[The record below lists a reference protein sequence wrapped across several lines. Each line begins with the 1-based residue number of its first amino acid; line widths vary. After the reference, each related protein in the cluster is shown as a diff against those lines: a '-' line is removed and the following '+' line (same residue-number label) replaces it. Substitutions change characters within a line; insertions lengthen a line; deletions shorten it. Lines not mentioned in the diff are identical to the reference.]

1 MRTFLSTLFLLALCG
16 SATAQSCQS
25 APSVISDL
33 NKEISRKLINLGC
46 AISATYQGGDTR
58 NFNKCVSDATKYQ
71 QLVQHMVTYW
81 NGRKNK
87 WSTIGPRRL
96 NFGQYE
102 HGRIVS
108 TGGRMYISCVPS
120 NKESMTV
127 NIDELDGKGKTSFA
141 VCKVDRRG
149 NYTPVRTGWFND
161 TSDRKKNKR
170 EKRSFTINN
179 VKGYLVTIHFDGKSV
194 GNTFQYKVR
203 VR

>member
-1 MRTFLSTLFLLALCG
+1 MRFLLSSVLFLAL
-16 SATAQSCQS
+16 SALATAQSCQS

-33 NKEISRKLINLGC
+33 NREISKKLINLGC
-46 AISATYQGGDTR
+46 AISATYQGGDTQT
-58 NFNKCVSDATKYQ
+58 FNKCVTDATKYQ
-71 QLVQHMVTYW
+71 KLVQHMVTYW
-81 NGRKNK
+81 NGRKDK

-102 HGRIVS
+102 HGRLVS

-120 NKESMTV
+120 NKNTMTV
-127 NIDELDGKGKTSFA
+127 DISELDGKGKASFV

-149 NYTPVRTGWFND
+149 NYTPLRTGWFND

-170 EKRSFTINN
+170 EKRSFTIRG
-179 VKGYLVTIHFDGKSV
+179 VQGHIISIHFDGKSV
-194 GNTFQYKVR
+194 GNTLQYKVR